1 MILQSFEN
9 SWPYNHLR
17 MVAENAGSLNCD
29 FRCSKARTI
38 LLFLK
43 GLCREINICL
53 KVLKINNFFSVLMLM
68 IFGPLSSCFH
78 ENTY

>member
-38 LLFLK
+38 LLCLK
-43 GLCREINICL
+43 GLCREMNLCL
-53 KVLKINNFFSVLMLM
+53 KVLKIISIFSVQMLI
-68 IFGPLSSCFH
+68 IFTFLGCLFV
-78 ENTY
+78 EKL